1 MSEQHDPAHAAVRR
15 AKALLPDRSTL
26 RRHHRSAVVQFALCV
41 FVLVPWTVYLAFSLP
56 HRFEA
61 RYWPM
66 VWVGFDIMLLVSL
79 AAAGVAVLLRRQAL
93 IPLSFVAATLLVCD
107 AWFDVSLNVGG
118 DDVWESVASAVLV
131 ELPLACLLVLRARR
145 VLKISARLAWQRLG
159 LAGEPPALYK
169 MPLFVALAASSTAQ
183 PEPKGTQDASFP
195 PDGHSPAGREG
206 SR

>member
-1 MSEQHDPAHAAVRR
+1 MSKQHDPAHSAVRR
-15 AKALLPDRSTL
+15 ARAFLPDRSAL
-26 RRHHRSAVVQFALCV
+26 RRHHRRAVLQFALCV

-107 AWFDVSLNVGG
+107 AWFDVSLNLGG
-118 DDVWESVASAVLV
+118 PDVWESVASAVLV
-131 ELPLACLLVLRARR
+131 ELPLAGVLVLRARR

-159 LAGEPPALYK
+159 LTGEPPSLYK
-169 MPLFVALAASSTAQ
+169 MPLFVALAASSAAQ
-183 PEPKGTQDASFP
+183 PDSENVPKA
-195 PDGHSPAGREG
+195 
-206 SR
+206 